1 MKVLNTQIK
10 LKKLNIANNNLKGN
24 FKMNPIY
31 TKLIEKVED
40 NVYELTLNFSV
51 LNSKDN
57 PFPIDFNASVVGT
70 FTFDSNSDEVKV
82 ERFMNLPAVQI
93 IFPHLRAVVSS
104 VTASSYMQP
113 LLLPLS
119 DVTKFVNL

>member
-31 TKLIEKVED
+31 TKLIEKIED

-51 LNSKDN
+51 LNSKDS

>member
-10 LKKLNIANNNLKGN
+10 LKKLNVTNNNLKGN

-31 TKLIEKVED
+31 TKLIEKIED

-57 PFPIDFNASVVGT
+57 PFPIDFNVSVVGT
-70 FTFDSNSDEVKV
+70 FTFDSKSDEVKV